1 MSRRLRISTVRMIC
15 LGAFYLFVL
24 LVYAVSAQAETQ
36 KFSALGA
43 NAEQIEAMATRL
55 QLTAEQRQAIQPVL
69 KDHAQATRA
78 ILDKHGIDPQSGTRP
93 SLSVLFALRRDMK
106 QSRKVLEERL
116 AAILNPDQMKQFRQI
131 SDERRKQIRDR
142 LGQTN

>member
-24 LVYAVSAQAETQ
+24 LVYAASAQAETQ
-36 KFSALGA
+36 KSPALGA

-55 QLTAEQRQAIQPVL
+55 QLTDEQRQAIRPIL
-69 KDHAQATRA
+69 KDHAQATRT
-78 ILDKHGIDPQSGTRP
+78 ILDKHGIDPQSGKRP
-93 SLSVLFALRRDMK
+93 SLTVLLALRSDMNE
-106 QSRKVLEERL
+106 SRKVLEERL
-116 AAILNPDQMKQFRQI
+116 AAILNPDQMKEFRQI

-142 LGQTN
+142 LSQAN